1 MGKIVAKAKNNKF
14 IAVAKNNKIISESK
28 NVSIPGPPG
37 PPGADSGFT
46 STAGEQIQAFQPVYV
61 ENELAFV
68 AGSDDIAKSLSFA
81 GLSTVGASISNPVD
95 IITAGYITNIA
106 WNWSPNLEIFLGPG
120 GTLTQTPPTPS
131 NSLYR
136 IVVGEATGPDSMIVR
151 ISEPILFAL
160 NP

>member
-1 MGKIVAKAKNNKF
+1 MAKIIAKAKNNKF
-14 IAVAKNNKIISESK
+14 IAKAKNSKIVSQSR

-46 STAGEQIQAFQPVYV
+46 STAGEQLFPFRAVYV
-61 ENELAFV
+61 ENDLAFL
-68 AGSDDIAKSLSFA
+68 ASNDDNLHFLSLA
-81 GLSTVGASISNPVD
+81 GLATVGALPSTPVD

-106 WNWSPNLEIFLGPG
+106 WNWSPNLEIFLDTNGF
-120 GTLTQTPPTPS
+120 LTQTPPTPD
-131 NSLYR
+131 NSRYR
-136 IVVGEATGPDSMIVR
+136 IVIGEATGPDAMIVR